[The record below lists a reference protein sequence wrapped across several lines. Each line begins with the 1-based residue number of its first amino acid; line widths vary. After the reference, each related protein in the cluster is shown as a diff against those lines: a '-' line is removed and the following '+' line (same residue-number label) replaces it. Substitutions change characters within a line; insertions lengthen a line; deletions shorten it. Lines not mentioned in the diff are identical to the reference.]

1 MKKFLLF
8 IIFLLTLFPLLGM
21 VDGSTIMAQH
31 WTYEDGSNWLPDLEV
46 GSNNER
52 CDECGHFY
60 DPEEGHE
67 CWYKCEYCYE
77 IVSDLNRHYKY
88 SQACAIAAGY
98 KDDEVSHCPFCGR
111 ELEEEEYC
119 TCANLVV
126 PETKPSGGGVG
137 GGSTGSGT
145 GGGSSGSVGG
155 YWYPNNNN
163 VDINPPF
170 NPTHQKIDGEHLF
183 KENLPAQSMKQ
194 ETSMT
199 CVPTAMANLLSHMG
213 SQQSPQ
219 EMRKNIEVAYD
230 NLYSDEKRLIKRD
243 GVNINDINDFM
254 EINGFVNISL
264 SDIIFNIDNSV
275 PCLAVID
282 NGSGFMHMMEIVGYF
297 DNNNYYKSS
306 PEAFQ
311 CIDPGTGQYTT
322 IRIEKLQKYSNYIY
336 SK

>member
-1 MKKFLLF
+1 
-8 IIFLLTLFPLLGM
+8 M

-219 EMRKNIEVAYD
+219 EMRKNIETAYD
-230 NLYSDEKRLIKRD
+230 SKFSIEYGYIKDE
-243 GVNINDINDFM
+243 GVNLSVLDDLMTIY
-254 EINGFVNISL
+254 GFCQISSLDISL
-264 SDIIFNIDNSV
+264 NIDTHS
-275 PCLAVID
+275 PCIALIAND
-282 NGSGFMHMMEIVGYF
+282 DGSLHMIEIVGYF
-297 DNNNYYKSS
+297 KNTDYVHTS

-311 CIDPGTGQYTT
+311 CIDPGTGLYKT
-322 IRIEKLQKYSNYIY
+322 IRVEKFDYIY
-336 SK
+336 SKY

>member
-1 MKKFLLF
+1 
-8 IIFLLTLFPLLGM
+8 M

-126 PETKPSGGGVG
+126 PGTKPSGGGVG
-137 GGSTGSGT
+137 GGSTGTGT

-219 EMRKNIEVAYD
+219 EMRKNIETAYD
-230 NLYSDEKRLIKRD
+230 SKFSIEYGYIKDE
-243 GVNINDINDFM
+243 GVNLSVLDDLMTIY
-254 EINGFVNISL
+254 GFCQISSLDISL
-264 SDIIFNIDNSV
+264 NIDTHS
-275 PCLAVID
+275 PCIALIAND
-282 NGSGFMHMMEIVGYF
+282 DGSLHMIEIVGYF
-297 DNNNYYKSS
+297 KNTDYVHTS

-311 CIDPGTGQYTT
+311 CIDPGTGLYKT
-322 IRIEKLQKYSNYIY
+322 IRVEKFDYIY
-336 SK
+336 SKY

>member
-1 MKKFLLF
+1 
-8 IIFLLTLFPLLGM
+8 M

-77 IVSDLNRHYKY
+77 IVSELNRHYKY

-126 PETKPSGGGVG
+126 PGTKPSGGGVG
-137 GGSTGSGT
+137 GGSTGTGT

-219 EMRKNIEVAYD
+219 EMRKNIETAYD
-230 NLYSDEKRLIKRD
+230 SKFSIEYGYIKDE
-243 GVNINDINDFM
+243 GVNLSVLDDLMTIY
-254 EINGFVNISL
+254 GFCQISSLDISL
-264 SDIIFNIDNSV
+264 NIDTHS
-275 PCLAVID
+275 PCIALIAND
-282 NGSGFMHMMEIVGYF
+282 DGSLHMIEIVGYF
-297 DNNNYYKSS
+297 KNTDYVHTS

-311 CIDPGTGQYTT
+311 CIDPGTGLYKT
-322 IRIEKLQKYSNYIY
+322 IRVEKFDYIY
-336 SK
+336 SKY